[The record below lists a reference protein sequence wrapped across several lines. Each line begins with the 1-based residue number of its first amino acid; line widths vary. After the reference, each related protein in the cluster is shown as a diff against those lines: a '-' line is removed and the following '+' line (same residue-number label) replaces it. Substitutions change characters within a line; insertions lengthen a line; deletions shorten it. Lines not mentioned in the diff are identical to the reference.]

1 MSNLDATA
9 VELRRMLNS
18 CPACAANL
26 DGHSYA
32 SFAITVASPENKE
45 RLGEFCR
52 LLKAHDWSGLK
63 QFDDFDP
70 LLNAIEVFA
79 VKCVAGEIVL
89 LAVRDPFELFDSNE
103 VLVSELLDST
113 AGNELDSLI
122 EADKWKRLSIAES
135 AA

>member
-9 VELRRMLNS
+9 VELRRMLKS

-26 DGHSYA
+26 NDHSYA
-32 SFAITVASPENKE
+32 SFAITGAYPENKE

-52 LLKAHDWSGLK
+52 SLKAHDWTRLK
-63 QFDDFDP
+63 QLTDFDP

-79 VKCVAGEIVL
+79 IKCVSGAIIL
-89 LAVRDPFELFDSNE
+89 LAVRNPFELFDSNE
-103 VLVSELLDST
+103 VLDCEVLDSS

-122 EADKWKRLSIAES
+122 EADKWQRLSIAES